1 MTDEEDT
8 HTQLVKA
15 YLEYFKAHEAFESR
29 PGTTKRREAR
39 RWLSV
44 IRKLALKRRNEIM
57 ETHLTKFFDGRAE
70 NWKNTLKARQ
80 KRMAKRKSD
89 NT

>member
-1 MTDEEDT
+1 MSDEDDT
-8 HTQLVKA
+8 HDQLTKA
-15 YLEYFKAHEAFESR
+15 YLEYFKANEAFMQR
-29 PGTTKRREAR
+29 PGEIKRREAR

-44 IRKLALKRRNEIM
+44 IRKLALKRRQEIM
-57 ETHLTKFFDGRAE
+57 ETHLVKFADGRAD

-80 KRMAKRKSD
+80 NKEAKKGSG

>member
-1 MTDEEDT
+1 MSEEDDT

-15 YLEYFKAHEAFESR
+15 YLEYFKANEAFLKR
-29 PGTTKRREAR
+29 PGEIKRREAR

-44 IRKLALKRRNEIM
+44 IRKLALKRRAEIM
-57 ETHLTKFFDGRAE
+57 ETHLVKFADGRAD

-80 KRMAKRKSD
+80 NQEAKRKSD